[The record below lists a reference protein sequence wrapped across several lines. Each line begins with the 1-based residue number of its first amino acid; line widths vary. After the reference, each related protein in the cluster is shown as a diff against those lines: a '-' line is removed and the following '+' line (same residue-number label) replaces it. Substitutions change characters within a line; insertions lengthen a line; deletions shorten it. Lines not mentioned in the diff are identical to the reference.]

1 MFENKV
7 LVLDLSPGKWYS
19 ISMNEELIPRVGDL
33 VKMKMDGDYG
43 LVGGVHKIRTLEA
56 RDLALRRDSVAP
68 RGAQVYD
75 ITWPDVRSVQY
86 LSEIRVISRS

>member
-1 MFENKV
+1 M
-7 LVLDLSPGKWYS
+7 VLDLSPHRWYS

-43 LVGGVHKIRTLEA
+43 LVGVVHKVRSIGHAA
-56 RDLALRRDSVAP
+56 RLVDPSRKGD
-68 RGAQVYD
+68 VYD

>member
-1 MFENKV
+1 M
-7 LVLDLSPGKWYS
+7 VLDLSPDKWYS
-19 ISMNEELIPRVGDL
+19 ISMNETELIPRVGDL

-43 LVGGVHKIRTLEA
+43 LVGVVHKIRPLNVGYGHDQIDE
-56 RDLALRRDSVAP
+56 RF
-68 RGAQVYD
+68 VYD

>member
-1 MFENKV
+1 
-7 LVLDLSPGKWYS
+7 
-19 ISMNEELIPRVGDL
+19 MNEELIPRVGDL
-33 VKMKMDGDYG
+33 VKMKIDGDYG
-43 LVGGVHKIRTLEA
+43 LVGVVHKIRTLEA
-56 RDLALRRDSVAP
+56 RDLVARQHDEPP

>member
-1 MFENKV
+1 
-7 LVLDLSPGKWYS
+7 
-19 ISMNEELIPRVGDL
+19 MNEELIPRVGDL

-43 LVGGVHKIRTLEA
+43 LVGVVHKIRSTA
-56 RDLALRRDSVAP
+56 PGLANC
-68 RGAQVYD
+68 AQVYD

>member
-1 MFENKV
+1 
-7 LVLDLSPGKWYS
+7 
-19 ISMNEELIPRVGDL
+19 MNEELIPRVGDL

-43 LVGGVHKIRTLEA
+43 LVGVVHKVRPLNVEA
-56 RDLALRRDSVAP
+56 YQNGSF
-68 RGAQVYD
+68 VYD

>member
-1 MFENKV
+1 
-7 LVLDLSPGKWYS
+7 
-19 ISMNEELIPRVGDL
+19 MNETELIPRVGDL

-43 LVGGVHKIRTLEA
+43 LVGVVHKVRPIA
-56 RDLALRRDSVAP
+56 SKHALGDRSE
-68 RGAQVYD
+68 VYD

>member
-1 MFENKV
+1 
-7 LVLDLSPGKWYS
+7 
-19 ISMNEELIPRVGDL
+19 MNETELIPRVGDL

-43 LVGGVHKIRTLEA
+43 LVGVVHKVR
-56 RDLALRRDSVAP
+56 LAGLVCTSDPKAE
-68 RGAQVYD
+68 VYD

>member
-1 MFENKV
+1 
-7 LVLDLSPGKWYS
+7 
-19 ISMNEELIPRVGDL
+19 MNEIELIPRLGDL

-43 LVGGVHKIRTLEA
+43 LVGVVHKIRTLPEMDLDAA
-56 RDLALRRDSVAP
+56 R
-68 RGAQVYD
+68 RGCEVYD

>member
-1 MFENKV
+1 
-7 LVLDLSPGKWYS
+7 
-19 ISMNEELIPRVGDL
+19 MNEIELIPRVGDL

-43 LVGGVHKIRTLEA
+43 LVGVVHKIRTLEA
-56 RDLALRRDSVAP
+56 RDLAARRDSEPP

>member
-1 MFENKV
+1 M
-7 LVLDLSPGKWYS
+7 VLDLSPHRWYS
-19 ISMNEELIPRVGDL
+19 ISMNETELTPRVGDL

-43 LVGGVHKIRTLEA
+43 LVGVVHKVRSIGHAA
-56 RDLALRRDSVAP
+56 RLSDPSREGD
-68 RGAQVYD
+68 VYD

>member
-1 MFENKV
+1 M
-7 LVLDLSPGKWYS
+7 VLDLSPDRWYS

-43 LVGGVHKIRTLEA
+43 LVGVVHKIRTLEA

>member
-1 MFENKV
+1 
-7 LVLDLSPGKWYS
+7 
-19 ISMNEELIPRVGDL
+19 MNEELIPRVGDL
-33 VKMKMDGDYG
+33 VKMKIDLDRAGA
-43 LVGGVHKIRTLEA
+43 LVGVVHKIRTLEA
-56 RDLALRRDSVAP
+56 RDLAARRDSEPP

>member
-1 MFENKV
+1 
-7 LVLDLSPGKWYS
+7 
-19 ISMNEELIPRVGDL
+19 MNEELIPRVGDL
-33 VKMKMDGDYG
+33 VKMKIDLDRGNRAA
-43 LVGGVHKIRTLEA
+43 VGVVHKIRTLEA

>member
-1 MFENKV
+1 
-7 LVLDLSPGKWYS
+7 
-19 ISMNEELIPRVGDL
+19 MNEELIPRVGDL

-43 LVGGVHKIRTLEA
+43 LVGVVHKIRTLEA
-56 RDLALRRDSVAP
+56 RDLASRGFAP